1 MGHVL
6 EPGGRSLFR
15 KGKGKRE
22 TEWKEGKD
30 AYKKERRYHTAQ
42 KHRTNTHTH
51 THTHTLVYTDAVG
64 FPNITQRPPISV
76 YVLASVPGM
85 YSVDPVGERTVKSGL
100 HTISGMPVRVV
111 CACMFVPA

>member
-1 MGHVL
+1 M
-6 EPGGRSLFR
+6 
-15 KGKGKRE
+15 
-22 TEWKEGKD
+22 
-30 AYKKERRYHTAQ
+30 ERREGRIQEGEEVPYCTKTQ
-42 KHRTNTHTH
+42 NQYTHTH